1 MGSTSSSSRSS
12 CPSVAWCFAGAAG
25 GTAAAAAAAAAVE
38 TAAVAAAAAAAANF
52 LQRFSV
58 LFLGFQKQC

>member
-38 TAAVAAAAAAAANF
+38 TAAAAAAAANF

>member
-38 TAAVAAAAAAAANF
+38 KAAAAAAAAAANF